1 MISALLKPMQPFLLH
16 IATGALILLGLYTGW
31 LKYCLMD
38 AESDL
43 KTEKAQ
49 TIILK
54 RDLKDYAIAYDT
66 LAKKTAEQNAQINAM
81 GEETTKAIQRAEK
94 AKNNALGKLKTRD
107 KQLSSIKAESTTCEQ
122 SIQRAKDELKGSLL

>member
-1 MISALLKPMQPFLLH
+1 MISALLTRINPFMLYVK
-16 IATGALILLGLYTGW
+16 IGIVLIVGLYIGW

-43 KTEKAQ
+43 QKEQAKTTLLKAR
-49 TIILK
+49 LN
-54 RDLKDYAIAYDT
+54 DYAIAYDT

-81 GEETTKAIQRAEK
+81 IEETTKAIQRAEQ

-107 KQLSSIKAESTTCEQ
+107 KQLSSIKTESTTCEQ
-122 SIQRAKDELKGSLL
+122 SIQHAKDELKGSLL

>member
-1 MISALLKPMQPFLLH
+1 MLDKLMPYLLYIKCA
-16 IATGALILLGLYTGW
+16 IVLIIIFYIGW
-31 LKYCLMD
+31 LKYCLIY
-38 AESDL
+38 AKSDL
-43 KTEKAQ
+43 QEEQAKTTLLKAR
-49 TIILK
+49 LN
-54 RDLKDYAIAYDT
+54 DYTIAYDT

-81 GEETTKAIQRAEK
+81 SEETTKAIQRAEQ